1 MDDDYDDLLVAVR
14 ADTRGFAQD
23 IAAMRQD
30 FDTTLVSG
38 FEMAGK
44 LLETSLTSALQS
56 GKLEFEDLK
65 RVALS
70 ALDQIAARA
79 LNAGL
84 DSIMGGGNPGAGMG
98 GMGGGAGGG
107 LAQMAGLFSQLIGS
121 FLGLPGR
128 ATGGLVGPDRP
139 YLVGERGPEVFV
151 PTSAGHIEPNHALGG
166 QPREV
171 RVAINITAPPVTSA
185 PVALQR
191 SSRQVAS
198 ALRRVLVG

>member
-44 LLETSLTSALQS
+44 LLETSLTGALRN

-84 DSIMGGGNPGAGMG
+84 DSIMGGGNPAGGMG

-171 RVAINITAPPVTSA
+171 RVAINITAPQGTSA

-198 ALRRVLVG
+198 ALRRVLIG

>member
-44 LLETSLTSALQS
+44 LLETSLTGALRS

-121 FLGLPGR
+121 FLGLAGR
-128 ATGGLVGPDRP
+128 LRELVRGGFFW
-139 YLVGERGPEVFV
+139 VFV
-151 PTSAGHIEPNHALGG
+151 CF
-166 QPREV
+166 
-171 RVAINITAPPVTSA
+171 
-185 PVALQR
+185 
-191 SSRQVAS
+191 
-198 ALRRVLVG
+198 

>member
-38 FEMAGK
+38 FETAGK
-44 LLETSLTSALQS
+44 LLETSLTGALRN

-84 DSIMGGGNPGAGMG
+84 DSIMGGGNPAAGMG
-98 GMGGGAGGG
+98 GGAGGAGGG

-151 PTSAGHIEPNHALGG
+151 PSSAGHIEPNHALGG
-166 QPREV
+166 KPREV
-171 RVAINITAPPVTSA
+171 RVAINIATPQGTSA

-198 ALRRVLVG
+198 ALRRVLFV

>member
-44 LLETSLTSALQS
+44 LLETSLTGALRN

-84 DSIMGGGNPGAGMG
+84 DSIMGGGNPAAGMG
-98 GMGGGAGGG
+98 GMGSGVGGG
-107 LAQMAGLFSQLIGS
+107 LAQMAGLISQLIGS

-151 PTSAGHIEPNHALGG
+151 PTSAGHIEPNHALGA

-171 RVAINITAPPVTSA
+171 RVAINIAAPQGTSA

-198 ALRRVLVG
+198 ALRRVLFV

>member
-44 LLETSLTSALQS
+44 LLETSLTGALCS

-84 DSIMGGGNPGAGMG
+84 DSIMGGGNPAA

-121 FLGLPGR
+121 FLGLAGR

-166 QPREV
+166 KPRDV
-171 RVAINITAPPVTSA
+171 RVAINITAPPGTSA

-198 ALRRVLVG
+198 ALRRVLVV

>member
-44 LLETSLTSALQS
+44 LLETSLTGALRS

-121 FLGLPGR
+121 FLGLAGR

-151 PTSAGHIEPNHALGG
+151 PTSAGHIEPNHALAGK
-166 QPREV
+166 PREV
-171 RVAINITAPPVTSA
+171 RVAINIATPQGTSA

-198 ALRRVLVG
+198 ALRRILF

>member
-14 ADTRGFAQD
+14 ADTHGFAQD

-44 LLETSLTSALQS
+44 LLETSLTGALRN

-84 DSIMGGGNPGAGMG
+84 DSIMGGGN
-98 GMGGGAGGG
+98 
-107 LAQMAGLFSQLIGS
+107 
-121 FLGLPGR
+121 
-128 ATGGLVGPDRP
+128 
-139 YLVGERGPEVFV
+139 
-151 PTSAGHIEPNHALGG
+151 
-166 QPREV
+166 
-171 RVAINITAPPVTSA
+171 
-185 PVALQR
+185 
-191 SSRQVAS
+191 
-198 ALRRVLVG
+198 

>member
-1 MDDDYDDLLVAVR
+1 MEDDYDDLLVAVR

-23 IAAMRQD
+23 IAAMRRD

-44 LLETSLTSALQS
+44 LLETSLTGALRN

-84 DSIMGGGNPGAGMG
+84 DSIMGGGNPAG

-151 PTSAGHIEPNHALGG
+151 PTSAGHIEPSHKLGG
-166 QPREV
+166 PPREV
-171 RVAINITAPPVTSA
+171 RVAINIATPPGTSA

-198 ALRRVLVG
+198 ALRRVLVI

>member
-44 LLETSLTSALQS
+44 LLETSLTGALRS

-128 ATGGLVGPDRP
+128 ATSGLVGPDRP

-151 PTSAGHIEPNHALGG
+151 PTSAGHIEPNHALAGK
-166 QPREV
+166 PREV
-171 RVAINITAPPVTSA
+171 RVAINIATPQGTSA

-198 ALRRVLVG
+198 ALRRILF

>member
-14 ADTRGFAQD
+14 ADTRGFARD

-38 FEMAGK
+38 FETAGK
-44 LLETSLTSALQS
+44 LLETSLTGALRN

-84 DSIMGGGNPGAGMG
+84 DSIMGGGNPAAGMG
-98 GMGGGAGGG
+98 SMGGGAGGG

-151 PTSAGHIEPNHALGG
+151 PTSAGHIEPNHVLGG

-171 RVAINITAPPVTSA
+171 RVAINIATPPGTSA

-198 ALRRVLVG
+198 ALRRILF

>member
-44 LLETSLTSALQS
+44 LLETSLTGALRS

-84 DSIMGGGNPGAGMG
+84 DSIMGGGNPAA

-121 FLGLPGR
+121 FLGLAGR

-151 PTSAGHIEPNHALGG
+151 PTSAGHIEPNHALAGK
-166 QPREV
+166 PREV
-171 RVAINITAPPVTSA
+171 RVAINIATPQGTSA

-198 ALRRVLVG
+198 ALRRILF